1 MAASA
6 GRRRSPWHV
15 FNLRT
20 FKYGSHASLFTLIAL
35 TSTIM
40 LYTIMVNYSQRIDVT
55 RAKRFTLTSQSVK
68 LLQTL
73 QRPIK
78 VMGFF
83 RLEDPERGQF
93 EDLLK
98 QYVHHSEQIT
108 YEVVDFYRQPAL
120 AKRYNITPFN
130 TMVVTGYEKE
140 EKVFRLQEAA
150 LTNAILK
157 VTREKKK
164 VIYFT
169 TGHGEPSITDTERN
183 GYSLA
188 KQDLGNHNH
197 DVKELVLVRHQR
209 LPDDAAV
216 VVVAGLRTDLL
227 GSEISA
233 LAAYIEGGGHV
244 LIMLDPGVAAGL
256 VSFLARYGLT
266 LGHDWVIETNALGRL
281 FGGDYHMPAVTAH
294 AGHPITEDL
303 SVSGVMTIFPVVRS
317 VRVAELLPDG
327 VSAQTLMSTSPQSWA
342 ETDFEALAD
351 NRSAFDEGRDQKGP
365 ISIAVVATITAK
377 QVVGKDDSKQRAPAA
392 RLVVIGDSEFA
403 NNNFITLQGNSDFF
417 LNAVS
422 WLAEEEDLVAI
433 RPREGGH
440 SGPVILTAAQ
450 ESLIFWLPVV
460 VLPLAVFTAGAL
472 VFSRRRWQQ

>member
-6 GRRRSPWHV
+6 GRRRAPWDA

-20 FKYGSHASLFTLIAL
+20 FKYGSHASLFTLIVLAI
-35 TSTIM
+35 TII
-40 LYTIMVNYSQRIDVT
+40 LYAITVNHSQRIDVT
-55 RAKRFTLTSQSVK
+55 RAKRFTLASQSVK

-73 QRPIK
+73 EKPIK

-83 RLEDPERGQF
+83 RFEGPERGQF
-93 EDLLK
+93 EDLLQ

-108 YEVVDFYRQPAL
+108 YEVVDPDRQLAL

-130 TMVVTGYEKE
+130 AMVVTGYDKE
-140 EKVFRLQEAA
+140 EKVFRLEEEA
-150 LTNAILK
+150 LTNAILT
-157 VTREKKK
+157 VIREKKK

-188 KQDLGNHNH
+188 KQGLENQNY
-197 DVKELVLVRHQR
+197 DVKELVLVRHER

-216 VVVAGLRTDLL
+216 VVVAGLQTDLL
-227 GSEISA
+227 QPEIGA

-244 LIMLDPGVAAGL
+244 LIMLDPEVAAGL

-281 FGGDYHMPAVTAH
+281 FGGDYHMPAVTAY

-303 SVSGVMTIFPVVRS
+303 SVSGVMTIFPVARS
-317 VRVAELLPDG
+317 VRIAELLPDG

-342 ETDFEALAD
+342 ETDLEALED

-365 ISIAVVATITAK
+365 ISIAAVATVAAK
-377 QVVGKDDSKQRAPAA
+377 QVEGTEESTQRAPAA
-392 RLVVIGDSEFA
+392 RLVVIGDSEYA
-403 NNNFITLQGNSDFF
+403 TNNFITLQGNGDFF

-422 WLAEEEDLVAI
+422 WLAEEEDLIAI
-433 RPREGGH
+433 GPREGGRN
-440 SGPVILTAAQ
+440 GPVILTAAQ
-450 ESLIFWLPVV
+450 EPLIFWLPVV